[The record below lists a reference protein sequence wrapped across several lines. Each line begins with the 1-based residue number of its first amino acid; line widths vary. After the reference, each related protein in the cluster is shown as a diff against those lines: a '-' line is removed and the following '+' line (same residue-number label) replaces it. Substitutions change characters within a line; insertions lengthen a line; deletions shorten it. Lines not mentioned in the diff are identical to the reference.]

1 MYSGGW
7 AFSNSRKSVK
17 YPPHMISTLPA
28 VQKPLVL
35 RRFCSAY
42 SKNRTKARAAKSE
55 QNRDFMRDQAR
66 ARAASFPPSISAS
79 VPALLLIPFQSN
91 KRRIFRFRAIPSTF
105 KISSQP
111 TPAHTTP
118 AHTPAFRPAVS
129 RPHDPASITRNT
141 TTICTKTTTFIC
153 AIFQSKN
160 TCISGYCVVQYR
172 Q

>member
-1 MYSGGW
+1 
-7 AFSNSRKSVK
+7 
-17 YPPHMISTLPA
+17 MIRTLPA
-28 VQKPLVL
+28 TQKPLVL

-91 KRRIFRFRAIPSTF
+91 KRRGFRCSAIPSTF
-105 KISSQP
+105 QISSQP

-118 AHTPAFRPAVS
+118 AHASLQAS
-129 RPHDPASITRNT
+129 RQPSTWYFWIQYAPTSAKY
-141 TTICTKTTTFIC
+141 ICTSRSAVFSFGILLSYAK
-153 AIFQSKN
+153 Q
-160 TCISGYCVVQYR
+160 V
-172 Q
+172 

>member
-42 SKNRTKARAAKSE
+42 SKNRTKDRASQK
-55 QNRDFMRDQAR
+55 RTQAAFIDGIR
-66 ARAASFPPSISAS
+66 PAARAASFPPFISAS
-79 VPALLLIPFQSN
+79 VSTLLLIPFQSN

-118 AHTPAFRPAVS
+118 ARTHINRYNKALP
-129 RPHDPASITRNT
+129 IL
-141 TTICTKTTTFIC
+141 
-153 AIFQSKN
+153 
-160 TCISGYCVVQYR
+160 
-172 Q
+172 

>member
-1 MYSGGW
+1 
-7 AFSNSRKSVK
+7 
-17 YPPHMISTLPA
+17 MIRTLPA
-28 VQKPLVL
+28 AQKPLVL

-42 SKNRTKARAAKSE
+42 SKNRTKDRASQK
-55 QNRDFMRDQAR
+55 RTQAAFIDGIR
-66 ARAASFPPSISAS
+66 PAARAASFPPFISAS

-91 KRRIFRFRAIPSTF
+91 KRRGFRLRAIPSTF
-105 KISSQP
+105 QISSQ
-111 TPAHTTP
+111 HTP

-141 TTICTKTTTFIC
+141 TTICTKTTPFIC

>member
-17 YPPHMISTLPA
+17 YPPHDPHTSGSTKAPCFKA
-28 VQKPLVL
+28 VLFGILQKPNK
-35 RRFCSAY
+35 RQSQPETNTSGDSCGDQ
-42 SKNRTKARAAKSE
+42 AR
-55 QNRDFMRDQAR
+55 AR

-79 VPALLLIPFQSN
+79 VAALLLIPVSIEQKAGFSL
-91 KRRIFRFRAIPSTF
+91 FCYPVHIPD
-105 KISSQP
+105 QQ
-111 TPAHTTP
+111 PAHTTP

-141 TTICTKTTTFIC
+141 TTICTKTTPFIC